1 MSLKQEIHFKYTQII
16 QDKIDVFQDMIAGL
30 AEDSLNDA
38 KGSAGDKHETA
49 LSMMHLEQEKLAT
62 KLREAID
69 QKAILDKINVSSVHN
84 KVVVGSL
91 VKTNKLTV
99 YVATALPKL
108 TIGEQNIFGIS
119 PQSPLGI
126 QLLGNETNYTFQL
139 NNVEYQ
145 ILSIE

>member
-1 MSLKQEIHFKYTQII
+1 
-16 QDKIDVFQDMIAGL
+16 
-30 AEDSLNDA
+30 
-38 KGSAGDKHETA
+38 
-49 LSMMHLEQEKLAT
+49 MMHLEQEKLAT

-84 KVVVGSL
+84 KVAVGSL

-108 TIGEQNIFGIS
+108 SIGEQNVFGIS

-126 QLLGNETNYTFQL
+126 QLLGNETNHAFQL